1 MVKRIFRSIFFT
13 SLAAVILASVF
24 ITFILYEISES
35 DAIQKLKTEAAY
47 ISELIKQIQTD
58 PDYLQYVYPGDR
70 ITVIDENGDVLYDNM
85 SDASSMENHADRPEI
100 AEALKSGTG
109 ESSRYSNTLSQMTIY
124 FATRLN
130 DGNILRLSKTQNSV
144 FGLLWDV
151 LPILFIIIISIAMLS
166 LLVARYLAKNISAPL
181 NKMNLD
187 SPFENELYDELSPLL
202 IRIEHQNKEI
212 KNHLSEITE
221 KQREFNLVT
230 ENMREGLILLSAKGT
245 VLSIN
250 KSAVEIFRTELDKC
264 IGSHILSVN
273 RSVSMHKVFEGVINE
288 KNTEA
293 LLTLN
298 NRQYQ
303 LLGNPVVSKGSALG
317 AMILLLDVTD
327 RQNAERSRREFSANV
342 THELKTPLTSILG
355 FAEIMKTGLTK
366 PEDMRDFAGRIHDE
380 AGRLLTLI
388 DDILELSRLD
398 EKKIPS
404 EKEQVDLYYLVEDV
418 INRLKPLADKNEV
431 DLSVHG
437 DHIKVYGYGKI
448 LNEMLY
454 NMCDNAIKYNIKGGS
469 VDVKT
474 EKKEGKPI
482 VTVSDTGI
490 GIPAEHLSHI
500 FERFYRV
507 DKSRSKDIG
516 GTGLGLSIVK
526 HGAALH
532 EATIEIESEENKGTT
547 FTLVFP
553 RSDETCDE
561 SRRSPYNCGRQI

>member
-1 MVKRIFRSIFFT
+1 
-13 SLAAVILASVF
+13 
-24 ITFILYEISES
+24 
-35 DAIQKLKTEAAY
+35 
-47 ISELIKQIQTD
+47 
-58 PDYLQYVYPGDR
+58 
-70 ITVIDENGDVLYDNM
+70 
-85 SDASSMENHADRPEI
+85 
-100 AEALKSGTG
+100 
-109 ESSRYSNTLSQMTIY
+109 
-124 FATRLN
+124 
-130 DGNILRLSKTQNSV
+130 
-144 FGLLWDV
+144 
-151 LPILFIIIISIAMLS
+151 
-166 LLVARYLAKNISAPL
+166 
-181 NKMNLD
+181 
-187 SPFENELYDELSPLL
+187 
-202 IRIEHQNKEI
+202 
-212 KNHLSEITE
+212 
-221 KQREFNLVT
+221 
-230 ENMREGLILLSAKGT
+230 
-245 VLSIN
+245 
-250 KSAVEIFRTELDKC
+250 
-264 IGSHILSVN
+264 
-273 RSVSMHKVFEGVINE
+273 
-288 KNTEA
+288 
-293 LLTLN
+293 
-298 NRQYQ
+298 
-303 LLGNPVVSKGSALG
+303 
-317 AMILLLDVTD
+317 MILLLDVTD